1 MKAKNTAE
9 NVQYVIPL
17 GNAWAVKSKNGTK
30 FLLISI
36 DKRQAISFAREI
48 AKTSASKLVVYGK
61 KMQILSTA
69 SYAKKATARRPIA
82 RS

>member
-1 MKAKNTAE
+1 MKAKKKVNT

-48 AKTSASKLVVYGK
+48 AKTSGSKLVVYGK
-61 KMQILSTA
+61 KMQILSSA
-69 SYAKKATARRPIA
+69 SYAKRAGATRA